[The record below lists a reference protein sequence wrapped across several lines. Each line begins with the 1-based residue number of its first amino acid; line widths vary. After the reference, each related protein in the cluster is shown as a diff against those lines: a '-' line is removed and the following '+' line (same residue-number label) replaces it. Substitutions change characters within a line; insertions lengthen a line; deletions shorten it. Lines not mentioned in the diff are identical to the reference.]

1 MPNLNPP
8 CIETKA
14 EPQSNESE
22 RPWAETVKE
31 IANVIADGMSILMSV
46 KYAPKHLL
54 REGERLENASRRA
67 PESKPPNNLWQTV
80 RNWVRAIIKWFIG
93 SGEGHRSSPD
103 VERRLDALEQ
113 RVDTL
118 TDEMRAGFER
128 LHGEITQT
136 RSDLQGE
143 IAQTRSD
150 LQEEIKS
157 TRQDMHRRM
166 DSLSSTMQTANEDLR
181 KDLSL
186 NEKAN
191 EHARAQVIESA
202 LARWSLDARTWGD
215 LLSLEP
221 ERVATELLW
230 DDHQVARAW
239 TGFADFLGIP
249 HDSALQRCD
258 LLALVTLTLTP
269 DEPVAFLVVGEARVR
284 MNGRRL
290 TKVLQHVQDLRKHT
304 DYSVLPCLCASRYSD
319 ELLARALAESVIPL
333 EWLRN
338 DQMRCH
344 VDDYD
349 LAARIRAM
357 AR

>member
-14 EPQSNESE
+14 EFQSNEAE
-22 RPWAETVKE
+22 RPWAEMVKE
-31 IANVIADGMSILMSV
+31 IANVIMDGMSILMSV

-80 RNWVRAIIKWFIG
+80 RNWVRAIIKWFTG

-113 RVDTL
+113 RVDAL
-118 TDEMRAGFER
+118 TDEMRAGFKR
-128 LHGEITQT
+128 LHGEIT
-136 RSDLQGE
+136 
-143 IAQTRSD
+143 QTRSD

-166 DSLSSTMQTANEDLR
+166 DSLSSTVQTVNEDLR

-191 EHARAQVIESA
+191 EHARAQVIENA

-215 LLSLEP
+215 LLSLEL

-230 DDHQVARAW
+230 DDHQAARAW
-239 TGFADFLGIP
+239 TGFANFLGLP
-249 HDSALQRCD
+249 HDGALQRCD
-258 LLALVTLTLTP
+258 LLALVTLKLTP

-284 MNGRRL
+284 MNGNRL
-290 TKVLQHVQDLRKHT
+290 TKVLQHVQDLRNHT

-319 ELLARALAESVIPL
+319 ELLARVLNESVIPL

-344 VDDYD
+344 VDDHD

-357 AR
+357 TR

>member
-14 EPQSNESE
+14 ESQSNEAE
-22 RPWAETVKE
+22 RPWAEMVKE

-80 RNWVRAIIKWFIG
+80 RNWVRAIIKWFTG
-93 SGEGHRSSPD
+93 SGEDHRSSPD

-113 RVDTL
+113 RVDAL
-118 TDEMRAGFER
+118 TDEMRAGFKR
-128 LHGEITQT
+128 LHGEIT
-136 RSDLQGE
+136 
-143 IAQTRSD
+143 QTRSD

-166 DSLSSTMQTANEDLR
+166 DSLSSTIQTVNEDLR

-191 EHARAQVIESA
+191 EHARAQVIENA

-215 LLSLEP
+215 LLSLEL

-230 DDHQVARAW
+230 DDHQAARAW
-239 TGFADFLGIP
+239 TGFANFLGLP
-249 HDSALQRCD
+249 HDGALQRCD
-258 LLALVTLTLTP
+258 LLALVTLKLTP

-284 MNGRRL
+284 MNGNRL
-290 TKVLQHVQDLRKHT
+290 TKVLQHVQDLRNHT

-319 ELLARALAESVIPL
+319 ELLARALDESVIPL

-344 VDDYD
+344 VDDHD

-357 AR
+357 TR

>member
-1 MPNLNPP
+1 MSNLNPP

-14 EPQSNESE
+14 EPQFNEAE
-22 RPWAETVKE
+22 RPLAEIVRK
-31 IANVIADGMSILMSV
+31 IANVVADGMSILMSV

-54 REGERLENASRRA
+54 REGERLENAFRRT

-80 RNWVRAIIKWFIG
+80 RNWVRAIIKWFTG
-93 SGEGHRSSPD
+93 SGEGRRSSPD

-128 LHGEITQT
+128 LHGEIAQT

-150 LQEEIKS
+150 LQKEIKS

-166 DSLSSTMQTANEDLR
+166 DSLSSTIQTVNEDLR

-191 EHARAQVIESA
+191 EHARAQIIENA
-202 LARWSLDARTWGD
+202 LARWSLDAQTWGN
-215 LLSLEP
+215 LLSLES
-221 ERVATELLW
+221 ERITTELLW
-230 DDHQVARAW
+230 DDHLSARAW
-239 TGFADFLGIP
+239 TGIANFLGIP

-258 LLALVTLTLTP
+258 HLALVTLKLTP

-290 TKVLQHVQDLRKHT
+290 TKVLQHVQDLRNHT
-304 DYSVLPCLCASRYSD
+304 DYSVLPCLCASRYPD
-319 ELLARALAESVIPL
+319 ELLERALNESVIPL

-344 VDDYD
+344 VDDHE

>member
-14 EPQSNESE
+14 EPQSNAAE

-46 KYAPKHLL
+46 KYAPKHWL
-54 REGERLENASRRA
+54 REGERLANASRRA

-80 RNWVRAIIKWFIG
+80 RNWVRAIIKWFAG
-93 SGEGHRSSPD
+93 SGEGRRSSPD
-103 VERRLDALEQ
+103 VERRLAALEQ
-113 RVDTL
+113 RVEAL

-128 LHGEITQT
+128 LHEEIVQT
-136 RSDLQGE
+136 RSVLH
-143 IAQTRSD
+143 
-150 LQEEIKS
+150 EEIKS

-166 DSLSSTMQTANEDLR
+166 DSLSSTIQTVNEDLR

-186 NEKAN
+186 NEKAK

-230 DDHQVARAW
+230 DDHQAARAW

-258 LLALVTLTLTP
+258 LLALVTLKLTP

-284 MNGRRL
+284 MNGSRL

-319 ELLARALAESVIPL
+319 ELRARALDESVIPL

-338 DQMRCH
+338 DQMRRH